1 VIEDFASVTQ
11 VVVPRAVIALTE
23 KAVRAAG
30 AYRAEA
36 IVLWA
41 GIRTG
46 PEFRVVEAYVPEQ
59 QARPVEA
66 GACVMVSGAAL
77 FRFNSWLWE
86 RRLELIAQ
94 VHSHP
99 EEAYLSD
106 TDLEYPIAT
115 RVGNFSIVIPDFGRA
130 DFTIDDVAVYRY
142 CADRSWQELMPDAKR
157 AMFEIEEA

>member
-1 VIEDFASVTQ
+1 MIEDLSGVQ
-11 VVVPRAVIALTE
+11 RVVVPRAAIAVTE

-41 GIRTG
+41 GVRAGT
-46 PEFRVVEAYVPEQ
+46 EFRVIEAYIPEQ

-66 GACVMVSGAAL
+66 GACVMVTGPAL

-99 EEAYLSD
+99 EEAYLSE

-130 DFTIDDVAVYRY
+130 DLTIDDVAVFRY
-142 CADRSWQELMPDAKR
+142 GAVGSWKELSGDAKR
-157 AMFEIEEA
+157 AMFVIEEV